1 MKKLAARD
9 FEDFLQCA
17 IPAFGG
23 LLDDKNNE
31 VILNLLFELATWHAL
46 AKLRLHTESTVCELE
61 SSTTRLGRIL
71 RKFAKSTCEEFITFD
86 LPSEEAARGR
96 RKAARAT
103 KNPTGS
109 TPQTTSK
116 GKQKAKQ
123 RKPRKFNMCTYKM
136 HALGNYARCIR
147 LFGPSD
153 GYSTQTG
160 ELEHRRCK
168 RFYPRVHKG
177 KSHYKRGIAKHV
189 HREHAI
195 HNIGKELDLD
205 MSRPMKRRKLSTP
218 DGQLETGFAHTG
230 LPQAPP
236 QQRYQLPE
244 RSHHI
249 VMLDVFLRENRR
261 DPAVKDFL
269 PHLRDHLLARIL
281 HREYDGNDTP
291 FSDAQRAEVQ
301 FRGRKL
307 YQHKVLRINYT
318 TYDLRREQDSINPRT
333 YPNIMVLRPDGPDPH
348 PYWYA
353 RIIRIF
359 HIVVNHPN
367 LSDSTHM
374 DFLWVR
380 WFGFKARR
388 LHRIGFVKDTNDPD
402 VSPAFGFVDPCN
414 VIRAVYLPPVYEE
427 GKRTDLLSRS
437 MARLPS
443 ENDEDFCLYYVNF
456 FADRD
461 LFMRFFGGS
470 VGHSTTRE
478 ASTFFQNDRHPSSSP
493 RTHRRDPLQPDQVQS
508 PTESEDNLD
517 ISASET
523 EATVDETKS
532 GFREDEDEDGDEDGD
547 ELEDGDEDGD
557 ELEDRDRSPAGDNE
571 SNSVRSGMEASNGSE
586 SERAGP
592 DGESDLEDDEELSDG
607 HRDQESQDDDDD
619 DEGPGNDLR
628 DSDLEGGWDND
639 DEVEALG
646 FASF

>member
-1 MKKLAARD
+1 MAQIGELGTKIDIKRCKRLARIDNHLRRQVVERARRKIYVKGVPVGSEKISNILGKGSLTPTRNTFSQLIGPHGADFYSFFVVDLLHEFELGVWQATFIHMLRILYAQGGNAIPELNRRYRDMPTFGRAVIRKFGNNASAMKNLAARD
-9 FEDFLQCA
+9 FEDLLQCA

-31 VILNLLFELATWHAL
+31 VILDLLFELATWHAL

-61 SSTTRLGRIL
+61 LSTTRLGRIL
-71 RKFAKSTCEEFITFD
+71 RKFAKTTCEEFITFD

-109 TPQTTSK
+109 NPQTTSK
-116 GKQKAKQ
+116 GKQKARQ

-136 HALGNYARCIR
+136 HALGDYARCIR
-147 LFGPSD
+147 LFGASD

-177 KSHYKRGIAKHV
+177 KRHYKRGIAKHV

-195 HNIGKELDLD
+195 HNIGKELNLD
-205 MSRPMKRRKLSTP
+205 MSRPVKRRKLSTP
-218 DGQLETGFAHTG
+218 DGQLETGVAHKG

-269 PHLRDHLLARIL
+269 PCLRDHLLARIL
-281 HREYDGNDTP
+281 HREYDGDDIP

-301 FRGRKL
+301 FRGCKL

-333 YPNIMVLRPDGPDPH
+333 HPNIMVLRPDGPDPH

-353 RIIRIF
+353 RIIGIF
-359 HIVVNHPN
+359 HI
-367 LSDSTHM
+367 
-374 DFLWVR
+374 
-380 WFGFKARR
+380 
-388 LHRIGFVKDTNDPD
+388 DTNDPD

-461 LFMRFFGGS
+461 LFMRFFGG
-470 VGHSTTRE
+470 
-478 ASTFFQNDRHPSSSP
+478 
-493 RTHRRDPLQPDQVQS
+493 
-508 PTESEDNLD
+508 
-517 ISASET
+517 
-523 EATVDETKS
+523 
-532 GFREDEDEDGDEDGD
+532 
-547 ELEDGDEDGD
+547 
-557 ELEDRDRSPAGDNE
+557 
-571 SNSVRSGMEASNGSE
+571 
-586 SERAGP
+586 
-592 DGESDLEDDEELSDG
+592 
-607 HRDQESQDDDDD
+607 
-619 DEGPGNDLR
+619 
-628 DSDLEGGWDND
+628 
-639 DEVEALG
+639 
-646 FASF
+646 